1 MSPKQTDV
9 QPMKDIEII
18 TDPGSIKTLFEKTRS
33 IIMFRYLVNG
43 AMTVKQLS
51 DAMGKNPGTILH
63 HIDKLKEVGLVV
75 QERTETTI
83 TGIVQRYYRATAREY
98 RLGFG
103 QMMESDNGVAKFAH
117 RRLTSMVNGLTV
129 YGFEIT
135 ESNREDAVKLLK
147 QLLERENVVI
157 SNLPVFDEKGWS
169 HLPGPVRR
177 DTARL
182 MRRFALD
189 EDPKYSDLKQKWNSF
204 LKKNQTQKRSRK

>member
-1 MSPKQTDV
+1 MSSSATDV
-9 QPMKDIEII
+9 KPMKDIEII
-18 TDPGSIKTLFEKTRS
+18 TDPSSIKTLFEKTRS
-33 IIMFRYLVNG
+33 TIIFRYLVNG

-103 QMMESDNGVAKFAH
+103 QMTGSDNGVSKFAQS
-117 RRLTSMVNGLTV
+117 RLTSMVKGLTV
-129 YGFEIT
+129 YGIEIKDT
-135 ESNREDAVKLLK
+135 NRDEAINLLK
-147 QLLERENVVI
+147 HLLERENTII
-157 SNLPVFDEKGWS
+157 SNLPVIDEKGWAQ
-169 HLPGPVRR
+169 LPGPVRR

-182 MRRFALD
+182 MRRFAID
-189 EDPKYSDLKQKWNSF
+189 EDPQYTDLKQKWNTF
-204 LKKNQTQKRSRK
+204 MKKNQTQKRSRK